1 MKTVPVGAGKEGIQS
16 LVVEWLELL
25 AKERYAEALDLLL
38 YDNTQ
43 TIDGERWVW
52 TPERLEAAVYT
63 YGMPWFT
70 KEDMKREYGADC
82 PVDYKVTSVLDAPD
96 RDSLLKN
103 IGASAEFFDEAVSEE
118 KARLWGIT
126 GLDYPNIIGQV
137 LFDGVPLDGERSDLT
152 ALFWIQRVDEGNAT
166 LVFRDLHVM

>member
-1 MKTVPVGAGKEGIQS
+1 MKTVPVSAGKEGIQN

-43 TIDGERWVW
+43 TIDEERWVW

-96 RDSLLKN
+96 RDSLLKD
-103 IGASAEFFDEAVSEE
+103 IGASVEFFEEAVSEE

-126 GLDYPNIIGQV
+126 GLDDPNIIGQV

-152 ALFWIQRVDEGNAT
+152 ALFWIQRVDEENMT

>member
-1 MKTVPVGAGKEGIQS
+1 MKTVPIGAGREGIQS

-25 AKERYAEALDLLL
+25 AQERYAQALDLLL

-43 TIDGERWVW
+43 TIDDAPWVW

-70 KEDMKREYGADC
+70 KEDIKREYGANT
-82 PVDYKVTSVLDAPD
+82 PVDYKVTSVLNAPD
-96 RDSLLKN
+96 RDELLED
-103 IGASAEFFDEAVSEE
+103 IGTSVEFFDKAVTEE

-126 GLDYPNIIGQV
+126 ELDYPNIIGEV

-152 ALFWIQRVDEGNAT
+152 ALFWIQRVDEENMT
-166 LVFRDLHVM
+166 LVFRDLHMM

>member
-1 MKTVPVGAGKEGIQS
+1 MKTVPVSAGKEGIQN

-25 AKERYAEALDLLL
+25 AKEQYGPALDLLL
-38 YDNTQ
+38 YDDTQ

-70 KEDMKREYGADC
+70 KEDIKREYGADT
-82 PVDYKVTSVLDAPD
+82 PVDYRVTSVLNAPD
-96 RDSLLKN
+96 RDRLLED
-103 IGASAEFFDEAVSEE
+103 IGASVEFFDRAVTGE

-126 GLDYPNIIGQV
+126 GLDYPNIIGHV

-152 ALFWIQRVDEGNAT
+152 ALFWIQRVDEGNVT

>member
-1 MKTVPVGAGKEGIQS
+1 MKTIPISAGKEGIRN

-25 AKERYAEALDLLL
+25 AKERYAQALELVL

-70 KEDMKREYGADC
+70 KEDIKREYGADT
-82 PVDYKVTSVLDAPD
+82 PVDHKVTLDAPD
-96 RDSLLKN
+96 RDGLLED
-103 IGASAEFFDEAVSEE
+103 IGESVEFFGKAVTEE
-118 KARLWGIT
+118 KARLWGIE
-126 GLDYPNIIGQV
+126 GLDYPNIIGEV

-152 ALFWIQRVDEGNAT
+152 ALFWIQKADEGNVT